1 MRKKVTVVG
10 AGNVGATTAQR
21 IFELG
26 YADVVLTDV
35 IPDLP
40 QGKAL
45 DILESG
51 PLVGS
56 DASIVGRNDYEET
69 AGSDL
74 VIVTAGLPR
83 KPGMSRDDLLLAN
96 FKIASSVIR
105 EAVRFSPHSII
116 LMVTNPLDA
125 MTQAALE
132 LSGFP
137 RQRLFGMAGVLDT
150 ARFRT
155 FIAQELHVSV
165 AEVGAY
171 VLGGHGD
178 TMVPLIQSTT
188 VAGVPIMDLLPKERV
203 DAIVQRTRDGGGE
216 IVKLLKAGSAYY
228 APSAAIAEMAESI
241 LLDRK
246 RVLPCCVYLEGEYG
260 IRGLCV
266 GVPAKLGAKGV
277 EQVIE
282 FKLSPE
288 EMAAL
293 QKSAAAVK
301 ELVELMHSSEFAKAS

>member
-51 PLVGS
+51 PLVAS
-56 DASIVGRNDYEET
+56 DAKMIGSNSYEEA

-74 VIVTAGLPR
+74 VIVTASGAR
-83 KPGMSRDDLLLAN
+83 KPGMSRDDLVLTNL
-96 FKIASSVIR
+96 KIVGSVISQV
-105 EAVRFSPHSII
+105 VRFCPDSII

-125 MTQAALE
+125 MTHAALK

-137 RQRLFGMAGVLDT
+137 CSRLFGMAGVLDT

-155 FIAQELHVSV
+155 FIAQELNVSV
-165 AEVGAY
+165 EEVQAY

-178 TMVPLIQSTT
+178 TMVPLVGATT
-188 VAGVPIMDLLPKERV
+188 VAGVPITNLLEKEKIDR
-203 DAIVQRTRDGGGE
+203 IVQRTRDGGGE
-216 IVKLLKAGSAYY
+216 IVKLLKSGSAYY
-228 APSAAIAEMAESI
+228 APSAAIVEMAESI

-246 RVLPCCVYLEGEYG
+246 RIFPCCAYLEGEYG

-266 GVPAKLGAKGV
+266 GVPVKLGAKGM
-277 EQVIE
+277 EQVVE
-282 FKLSPE
+282 VKLNQE

-293 QKSAAAVK
+293 QKSAAAVN
-301 ELVELMHSSEFAKAS
+301 ELVELMQRSELAKAS

>member
-56 DASIVGRNDYEET
+56 DAKIVGSNGYDET

-74 VIVTAGLPR
+74 VIVTAGVPR
-83 KPGMSRDDLLLAN
+83 KPGMSRDDLVLTNL
-96 FKIASSVIR
+96 KIVSSIIGEV
-105 EAVRFSPHSII
+105 VRFSPHSII

-132 LSGFP
+132 LSRFP
-137 RQRLFGMAGVLDT
+137 RSRLFGMAGVLDT

-155 FIAQELHVSV
+155 FIAQELNVSV
-165 AEVGAY
+165 EEVQAY

-178 TMVPLIQSTT
+178 TMVPLVRTTT
-188 VAGVPIMDLLPKERV
+188 VAGVPITDLLEGEKIDR
-203 DAIVQRTRDGGGE
+203 IVQRTRDGGGE

-228 APSAAIAEMAESI
+228 APSAAIVEMAESI

-246 RVLPCCVYLEGEYG
+246 RILPGCSYLEGEYG

-266 GVPAKLGAKGV
+266 GVPVKLGAKGV

-282 FKLSPE
+282 VKLSHE

-301 ELVELMHSSEFAKAS
+301 ELVELMHRSEVAKAS

>member
-137 RQRLFGMAGVLDT
+137 RHRLFGMAGVLDT

-178 TMVPLIQSTT
+178 TMVPLIHSTT

-228 APSAAIAEMAESI
+228 APSAAIVEMAESI

-282 FKLSPE
+282 FKLSQE

-301 ELVELMHSSEFAKAS
+301 ELVELMHSSGFAKAS